1 LLRFLLAQLYLGSL
15 IGKMSPK
22 AIRIALERLP
32 KVYRTL
38 NVKTNGVSQVFESKA
53 YDHAYKEARERI
65 EG

>member
-1 LLRFLLAQLYLGSL
+1 
-15 IGKMSPK
+15 MSPK